1 MKRKWWI
8 QIIILMAVILIAI
21 ITAIAHGFR
30 TCNKLNI
37 EIQYDSA
44 TVFVTADEVKAN
56 IISLF
61 GNPENQ
67 RLNQIDVQ
75 NMETML
81 QRNPFISQA
90 DISTDISGELNVKVK
105 QKKPLLKV
113 YNKIGQQFY
122 ITTEG
127 TLMPVSEH
135 GSERVLIANGNIN
148 DIYNVSLDLKKE
160 NSENTDTL
168 IKRSILFKL
177 WYLTKFINTDPFL
190 KAQID
195 EIYINQKGDIEL
207 VPRVGNQLIIFGN
220 IDNINQKFKKLNAIY
235 QDVFSKVGWNKY
247 SIINLKYSNQVIC
260 TKKLK

>member
-61 GNPENQ
+61 GNPEGQ
-67 RLNQIDVQ
+67 RLNEIDVQ

-81 QRNPFISQA
+81 HRNPFISQA